1 MDLIRKEQLASYVV
15 AIMQAD
21 WNRPSACEMKD
32 ILRAASQQVDA
43 IELESRVRLEA
54 EEPALIVRHSAS

>member
-1 MDLIRKEQLASYVV
+1 MDLIRKEQIASQIV

-32 ILRAASQQVDA
+32 ILRAASQQIDT
-43 IELESRVRLEA
+43 IDSESKGNQEA
-54 EEPALIVRHSAS
+54 QALVLAAAHLTT

>member
-1 MDLIRKEQLASYVV
+1 MDLIRKEQLASQIV

-32 ILRAASQQVDA
+32 ILRAASQQIDA
-43 IELESRVRLEA
+43 IES
-54 EEPALIVRHSAS
+54 EPKENQQVQAPILTAAHSSN